1 MYAVPRDVPSDE
13 PPPTAQHDNDE
24 QQQLSHKHSFAGF
37 LGAVDSPVDSSTP
50 NNHHQGTVNINEEDL
65 ATVKSGAFYAGRFH
79 NTTNST
85 SSRHLGRNPNWTA
98 QRREIFS
105 EINFN
110 VPYFLKS
117 MLYEVVPTMV
127 SGPFVYLFSNK
138 AESMN
143 RSFWPPNFVI
153 DISVY
158 FTIYWVTY
166 CTIYYPSP
174 GTTYYDALSLWVYVF
189 ARGATIGVK
198 YGLYGDLDKDEHSG
212 IRSKLYHA
220 TGRQGKNLISEIV
233 YNLHSKQMSVLAENL
248 FTSMLKRDCDL
259 SCARIQFQSSSHAI
273 AMLNSVKKS
282 IHEIYDV
289 DIEETMELKKAGLLF
304 SDAGAAAGNISNSK
318 KRAKGTTV
326 DRSVH
331 KRQTGETGSNN
342 VKSLLKNHKFS
353 TMRRRKKKED
363 APKEFSPAIQTETD
377 RREGL
382 LHDLIR
388 LDMNEIEKMARETRS
403 LPAVIVALHCLSV
416 THKTPSS
423 IGTPL
428 FLCSVLIGILC
439 SFVPA
444 ITRAFE
450 GKIAFGSTQMEQS
463 VFGCAVVSYS
473 FWFFIMNYYCAAPL
487 YFFIKHLRVEKYL
500 HRMLAGKW
508 DEHSLQLG
516 QHEVYFDDDG
526 VDHGQ
531 GVDDGRGSGPADLS
545 ANDHL
550 LCPPPQIDLSVPDNV
565 VSFAALRRVLHGG
578 NFAPIFQRRFSYD
591 LLLSLM
597 TVGLDAAIQNFG
609 ARFDSNNTTF
619 ASKMASTIRLMILAA
634 LITPQIV
641 VTWYIN
647 RFTDFHTLE
656 IARGRLANLAM
667 ASAVRS
673 KERAA
678 ELMRAAFFLESLETE
693 IAADD
698 RSNPVRVGM
707 FRANLTLL
715 ATLSSMITGVLYF
728 DLQNLFVTSVN
739 AAGGGGSGVNG
750 QQRRYNNNGTNVT
763 TV

>member
-1 MYAVPRDVPSDE
+1 MSTYAVPHDD
-13 PPPTAQHDNDE
+13 PPPTIQNDNDHH
-24 QQQLSHKHSFAGF
+24 QQQVQHSHSFAGF
-37 LGAVDSPVDSSTP
+37 LGAVDSSTS
-50 NNHHQGTVNINEEDL
+50 NNHDEDKVNINEDL
-65 ATVKSGAFYAGRFH
+65 ANVKSGAFYAGRFH
-79 NTTNST
+79 NSTNST
-85 SSRHLGRNPNWTA
+85 SSRHLGRNRHWTA

-110 VPYFLKS
+110 VSYFLKS
-117 MLYEVVPTMV
+117 TLYEIVPTIV
-127 SGPFVYLFSNK
+127 SGPLVFLFSSK

-143 RSFWPPNFVI
+143 RSFWPPNFVF
-153 DISVY
+153 DIAVY

-166 CTIYYPSP
+166 CTIFYPSP
-174 GTTYYDALSLWVYVF
+174 DTTYYDALSLWVYMF

-212 IRSKLYHA
+212 IRSKLYHV
-220 TGRQGKNLISEIV
+220 TGRQNKNLISEIV
-233 YNLHSKQMSVLAENL
+233 YNLDSKQTSVLAENL
-248 FTSMLKRDCDL
+248 FASMLKRDCDL
-259 SCARIQFQSSSHAI
+259 SCARIQFQSVSHAI
-273 AMLNSVKKS
+273 SMLNSVKKS

-289 DIEETMELKKAGLLF
+289 DIEETTKLKKAGLVF
-304 SDAGAAAGNISNSK
+304 SDADAVTGNISNSK
-318 KRAKGTTV
+318 SRAKGTTV
-326 DRSVH
+326 DQSLH
-331 KRQTGETGSNN
+331 KGQTGETGSND

-353 TMRRRKKKED
+353 MLRRRRKKED
-363 APKEFSPAIQTETD
+363 EPKEFYPAIQTDSD

-388 LDMNEIEKMARETRS
+388 LDMNEIEKMARKTRS

-428 FLCSVLIGILC
+428 FFCSVLIGIFC
-439 SFVPA
+439 SFVSA

-450 GKIAFGSTQMEQS
+450 GKIAFGSTQMDQS

-473 FWFFIMNYYCAAPL
+473 FWFFVMNYYCAAPL

-508 DEHSLQLG
+508 DEHSLQFG

-531 GVDDGRGSGPADLS
+531 GSDDGRDSGTVDLS
-545 ANDHL
+545 ADDR

-565 VSFAALRRVLHGG
+565 VGFAALRRVLHGG
-578 NFAPIFQRRFSYD
+578 NFAPIIQRRFSYD

-597 TVGLDAAIQNFG
+597 TAVLDAAIQNYG
-609 ARFDSNNTTF
+609 ARFDSDNTTF

-715 ATLSSMITGVLYF
+715 ATLSSIISGVMYF
-728 DLQNLFVTSVN
+728 DLQNLFVAGLN
-739 AAGGGGSGVNG
+739 AASGGGSGVNG
-750 QQRRYNNNGTNVT
+750 QQGRYNNMTNA